1 MVTHTLLDGPYPIL
15 DMKTNYCEHPN
26 HEAYFEAFLMKYRTA
41 SKHEGYGAIID
52 VDPEEWA
59 VDLENP
65 KKNTTKCCQVCS
77 ISEGIKR
84 ATFRNISTAKPM

>member
-1 MVTHTLLDGPYPIL
+1 
-15 DMKTNYCEHPN
+15 MKTDHCEHPN
-26 HEAYFEAFLMKYRTA
+26 HEAYFEAFLTKYPTA

-59 VDLENP
+59 ADLENP
-65 KKNTTKCCQVCS
+65 KKNTAKCCQMCS

-84 ATFRNISTAKPM
+84 ASFRNISTSNHTPI